1 MQRWLNQV
9 LHEFKKPVIYNL
21 YRDFLRY
28 SQLPEQ
34 INSVATFE
42 KGKRG
47 NAY

>member
-1 MQRWLNQV
+1 MQRWLNQA

-21 YRDFLRY
+21 TVNFYATRERLNK
-28 SQLPEQ
+28 